1 MSMEQFKTILHKTL
15 TENKETIIKFVKTNG
30 ELRTMKCTLHSSY
43 FSVDQNN
50 QNNQN
55 TKDTT
60 KASDTLSVIDLE
72 AEGWRSFK
80 VLSVVMVNDK
90 PILNFLDSIK
100 KEQQ

>member
-43 FSVDQNN
+43 FSND

-55 TKDTT
+55 TKDTKA

-90 PILNFLDSIK
+90 PILNFLDSIQ

>member
-43 FSVDQNN
+43 FSDDQS
-50 QNNQN
+50 NQN
-55 TKDTT
+55 TKDTKT

-90 PILNFLDSIK
+90 PILNFLDSIQ